1 MASTESARVK
11 MRSRRFIS
19 ELRKSATASSNAS
32 RPVEQRCDASRLSES
47 CERSP
52 NLVADI
58 VEKMKAPP
66 SVAMVGTSKAP
77 MCARLSTFY
86 RPTDSRHCDEFSRR
100 RRRNTQIATMHPC
113 QRKTDFKSADGTPTV
128 STPGRISRLAVQVE
142 SLELQ
147 DFVRPHPSVPT
158 NMLPNSYTPF
168 VPPIVSS
175 RQSDKSTSPL
185 GDSKQTPDPSV
196 SPWYRHC
203 RPSAPKPYCT
213 PNYSRS
219 DDSSTE
225 PVLISASVS
234 DQSSIEPKEV
244 DDFVDVAKL
253 TRPTNSR
260 ALISTTK
267 LDLPALEMDVNQENR
282 CVQVDF
288 PLPPIPNPISS
299 EPLSDDARWND
310 HPFPSPPSPLP
321 TLITDGWH
329 AATDTQLTTS
339 TTTLG
344 PLAPITN
351 ILPNPVISG
360 SRHPKW
366 MATPQTRNRM
376 SGVQQTMLF
385 SGELDSELRNSSL
398 PSPPPVIIE
407 RLLVLPNRPATDAL
421 EDGES
426 HNLSNHSS
434 LLTNLARP
442 TVLKRGPPDGAEQDT
457 SSTMFELEAKKVEI
471 QPTFMDDTKSLP
483 STDLG
488 TCTYSPKKS
497 RTHLLLP
504 SEHSA
509 FLPVGSNPALC
520 RRVSSPCVH

>member
-1 MASTESARVK
+1 M
-11 MRSRRFIS
+11 
-19 ELRKSATASSNAS
+19 KS
-32 RPVEQRCDASRLSES
+32 
-47 CERSP
+47 
-52 NLVADI
+52 
-58 VEKMKAPP
+58 PP
-66 SVAMVGTSKAP
+66 SDSVVGTSKVP

-86 RPTDSRHCDEFSRR
+86 RPTDSQHCGEFSRR
-100 RRRNTQIATMHPC
+100 RRRSTQIATTHAC
-113 QRKTDFKSADGTPTV
+113 QRKTDFKNADGTPTV

-147 DFVRPHPSVPT
+147 DFVRPHSNVPT
-158 NMLPNSYTPF
+158 SMLPNSYTPF
-168 VPPIVSS
+168 VPPMLSS
-175 RQSDKSTSPL
+175 RQSDKSSGL
-185 GDSKQTPDPSV
+185 LADSKQTPDPSV

-225 PVLISASVS
+225 PVLTSASVS

-244 DDFVDVAKL
+244 DDFVDEAKL
-253 TRPTNSR
+253 TRPVNSR
-260 ALISTTK
+260 ALISIAK

-288 PLPPIPNPISS
+288 PLPPVPDPISS
-299 EPLSDDARWND
+299 EPIPDDARWND
-310 HPFPSPPSPLP
+310 HPFPSPPSPLS
-321 TLITDGWH
+321 TLIIDGWH
-329 AATDTQLTTS
+329 AATDTQLTKS
-339 TTTLG
+339 TPALG

-351 ILPNPVISG
+351 IFPNPVISG

-366 MATPQTRNRM
+366 LATPQTRNRT

-407 RLLVLPNRPATDAL
+407 RLLILPNRPATDTL

-426 HNLSNHSS
+426 HNLSNHAS

-457 SSTMFELEAKKVEI
+457 SPTMFELEAKKFEI
-471 QPTFMDDTKSLP
+471 PTTFVGDTKSLP

-488 TCTYSPKKS
+488 ACTYSPKKS
-497 RTHLLLP
+497 RTHLLVP